1 MKERGSAQVMDTER
15 ERERE
20 GSGERREGGDLSL
33 EDMSNSHATGSN
45 A

>member
-20 GSGERREGGDLSL
+20 GSGERREGGLVPRGY
-33 EDMSNSHATGSN
+33 EQ
-45 A
+45 

>member
-1 MKERGSAQVMDTER
+1 MDT